1 MPSILAMSS
10 DPRPITGEF
19 ADGDSARIHQVVVAV
34 EGERLSLTG
43 DSLRLFWRIKRLR
56 RLPDRPDGSV
66 VLSEAES
73 DARLSLTPENA
84 ARLRPLLP
92 KLLDDRK
99 VRRGTWMLGGA
110 LTATAASLAAFMVY
124 GLPLLATP
132 LAQTVPLDVESRLG
146 ERSNQFVAWFTDE
159 CETPEATQAVLD
171 GLGDRLET
179 VSQSPFELKLRIVDA
194 PFPNAF
200 ALPGGWIVITDE
212 LIDEMES
219 PDELAGVLAHEA
231 AHVAQRHVMAAQLR
245 EMGFGV
251 LLEFLIGGGTG
262 AGQEIARTGATLES
276 LRHSRAAEA
285 EADEY
290 ALAYLDAADMNPEAL
305 ADFFD
310 RMQSVF
316 EDMEADIEAA
326 EAEDGTERS
335 ETRQERAEAW
345 LRSTL
350 RTHPDTTRRAEE
362 SRAAA
367 AGLDWSG
374 TPALNDEDWAALGV
388 VCETG
393 VRTND
398 TAMERAADRIA
409 DVLSAS
415 NKSEDGAEV
424 GTQAEAVN
432 DPDTIIAPEVADTRS
447 PEEIEAVQNRL
458 DEAIEA
464 GIQPASEPEQ
474 P

>member
-1 MPSILAMSS
+1 MPSISAMSS
-10 DPRPITGEF
+10 DPTLITGLF
-19 ADGDSARIHQVVVAV
+19 ADGDTARIHPVSVTV
-34 EGERLSLTG
+34 EDDRLALTG

-66 VLSEAES
+66 VISEADS
-73 DARLSLTPENA
+73 DARLSLDRENA

-92 KLLDDRK
+92 RLLDDRSI
-99 VRRGTWMLGGA
+99 RRGTWMLGGS
-110 LTATAASLAAFMVY
+110 LTALAAGLAGFMVY
-124 GLPLLATP
+124 GLPMLATP
-132 LAQTVPLDVESRLG
+132 LAQAVPLDVEARLG
-146 ERSNQFVAWFTDE
+146 ARSNQFVAWFTDE
-159 CETPEATQAVLD
+159 CETPDATQAALD
-171 GLGDRLET
+171 ELGGRLEA
-179 VSQSPFELKLRIVDA
+179 VSGSPFELKLRIVDA

-200 ALPGGWIVITDE
+200 ALPGGWIVVTDD
-212 LIDEMES
+212 LIDAMES

-285 EADEY
+285 EADAY

-316 EDMEADIEAA
+316 EDMEAEIEDA
-326 EAEDGTERS
+326 EAEGDSERT

-350 RTHPDTTRRAEE
+350 RTPPDTTRRAEA

-374 TPALNDEDWAALGV
+374 TPAMSNEDWAALGA

-393 VRTND
+393 VRVND

-409 DVLSAS
+409 DALSTSTKDEA
-415 NKSEDGAEV
+415 DAEV
-424 GTQAEAVN
+424 GTR
-432 DPDTIIAPEVADTRS
+432 P
-447 PEEIEAVQNRL
+447 
-458 DEAIEA
+458 
-464 GIQPASEPEQ
+464 EPE
-474 P
+474 PE